1 MLLLARHLLLCLC
14 GRKEEHLDINV
25 AEQVLHVP
33 KVALGARETS
43 WCLTLP
49 GSCHGQKHHLKGS
62 EPRGDRGYPW
72 EETHLQARLID
83 WDNDDDADAVAIDK
97 KDLLFYERVGEE
109 FYLHNLTNFR
119 LPQNVTEASQLDVA
133 DWDGDGIHDLL
144 FFDQAGFQ
152 VWMSRRL
159 ADGSFEPPIALLSIR
174 VPPHTY
180 ESEVKVDFFQA
191 IDWDGDGDLDVLLGG
206 YSFAIYLEHAHGE
219 LVQRGEGGESEKG
232 PFDHLFQRT
241 RQDSEIDAR
250 G

>member
-1 MLLLARHLLLCLC
+1 MGKSTTSKVVSQEVTEVTHGRRPISRHGLSI
-14 GRKEEHLDINV
+14 G
-25 AEQVLHVP
+25 
-33 KVALGARETS
+33 T
-43 WCLTLP
+43 
-49 GSCHGQKHHLKGS
+49 
-62 EPRGDRGYPW
+62 
-72 EETHLQARLID
+72 
-83 WDNDDDADAVAIDK
+83 NDDDADAVAIDK